1 MLKRVHNW
9 PGASSSRHSGGVG
22 IVAGGDF
29 ETIIFNF
36 VLLRGN
42 PTGLGNKYFDSTLSQ
57 TVKYRLFNPS

>member
-36 VLLRGN
+36 VL
-42 PTGLGNKYFDSTLSQ
+42 DEEI
-57 TVKYRLFNPS
+57 PSA